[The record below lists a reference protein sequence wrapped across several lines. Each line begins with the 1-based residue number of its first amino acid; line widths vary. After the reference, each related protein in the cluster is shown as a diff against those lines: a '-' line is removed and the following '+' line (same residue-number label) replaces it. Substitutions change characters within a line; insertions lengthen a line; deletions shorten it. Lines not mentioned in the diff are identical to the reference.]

1 MAQTTPGS
9 IATNASTAV
18 RAAVAAADSAT
29 LNDTNFPPADATNC
43 AGWKSV
49 LLHVTFPDGTNP
61 TATIVPLYRS
71 GTTWLPGTAT
81 AAIAAG
87 TLAQVTVYGRL
98 VAFRV
103 SAITGSPAS
112 VTVRCAGFEPFI
124 YDGPSRG

>member
-1 MAQTTPGS
+1 MAQTTPGP

-18 RAAVAAADSAT
+18 RSAVTAADSAT
-29 LNDTNFPPADATNC
+29 LNDTNFVPGDATNC

-49 LLHVTFPDGTNP
+49 LLHVTFDAGTNP
-61 TATIVPLYRS
+61 TATIIPLYRA

-87 TLAQVTVYGRL
+87 TLAQVTTYGRL

-103 SAITGSPAS
+103 SAITGSPTS
-112 VTVRCAGFEPFI
+112 VTVRCAGFEPFR
-124 YDGPSRG
+124 YDGPACG